1 MILFIHSFPFL
12 HHHLSQHIFVVD
24 FILGDK
30 KEKDG
35 KWCNNSSKRWKD
47 PQNLIKREL
56 FIVSL
61 VHVTKKKLFSPFA
74 CWSNN
79 RTFTFLAIN
88 QHPAAEAEGVYTS
101 LFFASCFIVYV
112 LYYYYFFLSFF
123 FFVCCVCSC
132 WLKFVVMNP
141 ARKTSSSSS
150 WSYSE
155 KKRWLFDR
163 SLQYLFINRWKTSF
177 VPKDLLAWIIHD
189 KLPKRRSYTTELR

>member
-12 HHHLSQHIFVVD
+12 HHLLSQHIFVVD

-123 FFVCCVCSC
+123 FLCAVSVR
-132 WLKFVVMNP
+132 
-141 ARKTSSSSS
+141 AGSSSS
-150 WSYSE
+150 WWIPQEKLLLLLPGAIAKKKDGYS
-155 KKRWLFDR
+155 
-163 SLQYLFINRWKTSF
+163 T
-177 VPKDLLAWIIHD
+177 VPSNIY
-189 KLPKRRSYTTELR
+189 S